1 MLEFLYKKYQNIDK
15 RKAFKIICMLVI
27 IYVVFCVFENI
38 VNADIL
44 DAMGEPE
51 SFKNLIGEA
60 KYLQS
65 PYRSNYYLD
74 VKSLGL
80 TDLFNKFTNWSA
92 NLLWSGVTILTYIL
106 LIVFNLGFSMD
117 IADMFSGILDTIMTA
132 LKTSIFDEYFLLI
145 VSIAVIYVAISFV
158 RNNLGQVFSRL
169 GYIVLTIVLMFVST
183 MYSANIV
190 SGITTLSKSIGA
202 SSIVAISNR
211 ETTEDNIG
219 QVAGEL
225 WGNLVHKPWLELEF
239 DGKQG
244 EVENLDGVVD
254 KILSLPGDSEER
266 QNYIDE
272 LNKSN
277 KELFKESV
285 GTGRILPS
293 LLILIVNVVKMGVM
307 IVLSV
312 IQIVFQIVTIL
323 FVLAFP
329 FMLLLSISPSFGG
342 VNLISNL
349 GNQILG
355 SQVGIVL
362 TSFLLGLMIK
372 LDGLIA
378 TYLGGLGTYGWF
390 AITIIQTAI
399 YVGVIWQR
407 KQIFRILMSMQS
419 KISSSSAGV
428 WRNVMKTTDKT
439 VDGAKSAGGYAAD
452 KVKGGANSFREAV
465 EEKANNF
472 GDKVRDFHAKHFDKE
487 TLGEK
492 IRNYNKE
499 KENERRKQE
508 NIKYKNTKSPGDN
521 KAQNTSTSSVNKE
534 QIKSEDKSDNIKRP
548 KINYRAMKGQEHK
561 SEEKLKNKEETLKDV
576 SNNMSN
582 KLKNEEEKVSQK
594 KDVNKRNET
603 IKTQNIDEKVKKDQE
618 NKGHMKNITDEMR
631 EKALNKEKKSYNN
644 TTSGKLDIKPKMI
657 EKVVSKDIKNT
668 VVEKDNRNIKDRNKI
683 RELDIKNEK
692 LNTNISSIDR
702 AKMFNKNNR

>member
-15 RKAFKIICMLVI
+15 RKTFKIICMLVI
-27 IYVVFCVFENI
+27 VYVIFCVFENI

-51 SFKNLIGEA
+51 SFKNLLGEA

-80 TDLFNKFTNWSA
+80 TDLFNKFTNWTA
-92 NLLWSGVTILTYIL
+92 NLLWAGVTILTYIL

-117 IADMFSGILDTIMTA
+117 IADMFKGILDSIMTA
-132 LKTSIFDEYFLLI
+132 LKTTIFDEYFLLI

-169 GYIVLTIVLMFVST
+169 GYIVITTVLMVVAT
-183 MYSANIV
+183 MYSADIV
-190 SGITTLSKSIGA
+190 SGVTTLSKSIGA
-202 SSIVAISNR
+202 SSIVAISDR
-211 ETTEDNIG
+211 ESTEDNIG
-219 QVAGEL
+219 QVSGEL
-225 WGNLVHKPWLELEF
+225 WSNLVHRPWLELEF
-239 DGKQG
+239 DGRQG
-244 EVENLDGVVD
+244 EIENLDGVVD
-254 KILSLPGDSEER
+254 RILSRPGDSEER
-266 QNYIDE
+266 QKYIDE

-277 KELFKESV
+277 QELFKESA

-293 LLILIVNVVKMGVM
+293 LLILIVNAVKMGVM
-307 IVLSV
+307 IVLSI

-342 VNLISNL
+342 MSLIANL

-355 SQVGIVL
+355 AQVGIVL

-390 AITIIQTAI
+390 AITVIQTAI

-407 KQIFRILMSMQS
+407 KQIFRLLMSMQS
-419 KISSSSAGV
+419 KISRSSAGV

-439 VDGAKSAGGYAAD
+439 VDGAKSAGEYAAD
-452 KVKGGANSFREAV
+452 KVRSGANNFKEGVR
-465 EEKANNF
+465 EKATNF
-472 GDKVRDFHAKHFDKE
+472 GDKVRDFHEKHFDKE
-487 TLGEK
+487 TLGDK

-499 KENERRKQE
+499 KEKEKRQQE
-508 NIKYKNTKSPGDN
+508 NIKYKSSKVSKESKNPGDN
-521 KAQNTSTSSVNKE
+521 RNKSTSNINKE
-534 QIKSEDKSDNIKRP
+534 QMKSEDKSEKIKRP
-548 KINYRAMKGQEHK
+548 TINNMVNKIRQESSK
-561 SEEKLKNKEETLKDV
+561 DNEEKKVKDV
-576 SNNMSN
+576 DR
-582 KLKNEEEKVSQK
+582 KV
-594 KDVNKRNET
+594 
-603 IKTQNIDEKVKKDQE
+603 EKVKE
-618 NKGHMKNITDEMR
+618 NKERQEDTKRKNIVNEMRNRNLNKENKTYNNAEVVNTERNQNMR
-631 EKALNKEKKSYNN
+631 EKIVNKDMRNSLREKESNNIKYIDKNIVKKELNIN
-644 TTSGKLDIKPKMI
+644 KPREI
-657 EKVVSKDIKNT
+657 VIKNQQI
-668 VVEKDNRNIKDRNKI
+668 NNG
-683 RELDIKNEK
+683 
-692 LNTNISSIDR
+692 ISSIDR
-702 AKMFNKNNR
+702 AKMFNRNNK